1 MSAFFLFFFITKFSC
16 SFLIKLGK
24 TECKLHVL
32 CSLLFEYYFV
42 GVPGVALQRIQVQRD
57 QPLQP
62 DDLLQDSG
70 QDKLSHR
77 LLVTFR
83 LLQG

>member
-1 MSAFFLFFFITKFSC
+1 MPFSHKIC
-16 SFLIKLGK
+16 H
-24 TECKLHVL
+24 ECKLYN
-32 CSLLFEYYFV
+32 LLLEYIHMYACMYEFV
-42 GVPGVALQRIQVQRD
+42 CVPGVALQRIQVQRD

-62 DDLLQDSG
+62 DDLLQDPG
-70 QDKLSHR
+70 QDKLPHR